1 MAVPGS
7 FPLLVEGSWGSEPPK
22 NLSTKLQMYFQ
33 SPKRSGGGECQVLE
47 EPGSPGRFLV
57 FFHPVDV
64 RQKVLEKKNHEL
76 VWPGKGTFKLTVQLP
91 TASDK
96 VQDVFEGEIST
107 KEPETEE
114 LVEEPG
120 KAKEQRQL
128 ASASSFP
135 FIKRHPCKGHPS
147 LLDVTKQDVL
157 SLEMPQP
164 ASSTYC
170 PLASCAED
178 VSEEL
183 ERKLSLSRRSEKVED
198 TSEECENISS
208 LVAFENLKANVTDIM
223 LILLV
228 ENISGLSND
237 DFQVEVIR
245 DFGVAVVTFPKC
257 IDAVKFVDRC
267 ARHHSVR
274 QLQLSPRLL
283 EMTKTIRVEN
293 LPPGVDDCNLKC
305 LFENPQNGGG
315 KVASIQ
321 RLPEE
326 SSALIE
332 FFDEKVLHTI
342 MTKKFDLSNMPL
354 SVFPYYA
361 SLGTALYG
369 KEKPLIKLPAPFR
382 ESLDPP
388 LWKFL
393 QKKHHLMDEINDEV
407 RHCHAEL
414 LWSELSGE
422 VTVRPATTLFSLG
435 RLKIRTWREDVST
448 SFSSIKSK
456 YKVTP
461 LKVDPIVWD
470 TIKNSLEDDKILIE
484 FDTLMG
490 VVTLVGKSEDV
501 QNIEPQIKELIEST
515 TQKIKKEEQSVKE
528 KVAISPGRYSL
539 LCHSGVLERL
549 RTECPEMEM
558 SYEEASQHMGFKGL
572 HTDVYKAKC
581 EIQKKIY
588 IMAQKNIELP
598 PEIFQFLQKVNHAEF
613 SKSIFIDQKILA
625 VYELEGTT
633 VLLTSYS
640 SEVLLDAEKQM
651 ISALSYKHID
661 IEDREILNVKKWK
674 GLTRSLHKKY
684 NSSSKTVIISEL
696 TSEAKA
702 KVVIAGFEREVNETY
717 SLLFD
722 FVEEHTKIER
732 LVEIEASIIID
743 YLKTEK
749 KPFLQKIK
757 KTNVQVIFNA
767 ENKRKGI
774 LLIGPKAKVLDGM
787 YIIKQAWDSICVESI
802 HIDKPGASQ
811 FFQEKAQYYKSEVKR
826 LFGCFIELQENGG
839 KEGGGDTDGQKCSFR
854 AELAPGVSLIV
865 QQGDL
870 TRFPVEVVVSTADE
884 DLKLSG
890 GLAAALSKAAGPE
903 LQADCDQIVK
913 KIGKIPPGHAVI
925 SKAGKL
931 PYQHVIHAVGPKWK
945 GVEALNCVLQLK
957 RAVEQ
962 SLHLAEN
969 YKYRSIAI
977 PAMSSGV
984 SGFPL
989 VHCVRTIVLAI
1000 KKTFQH
1006 NQGRNTLKEIYL
1018 VDTAEKAVKAF
1029 VEAVKT
1035 LIENPVPATALQP
1048 GLPTAVQP
1056 HLTTVHGNGQ
1066 ISLSQGNLR
1075 LLLVKGDVQNA
1086 TADVLVNSIP
1096 MDLELNRGPLSQ
1108 ALLAKA
1114 GPKLQKELNIVG
1126 ETTVVDMGTVLQ
1138 TRGYGLHCC
1147 HVLHVV
1153 ALNWREDSTSSY
1165 KIMGDIIRKCL
1176 EITESLSLRSIAFPA
1191 IGTGNL
1197 GFPKSLFAELIISEV
1212 LKFSSKTQLK
1222 TLQEVYF
1229 LLHPSDHENIQAFSD
1244 EFARRTNGNSISD
1257 KIPKAEDKQVLYGT
1271 VVSPDVGKYEMKI
1284 GPIIFQVASGDITKE
1299 EADMI
1304 VNSTSNTFNLRTVQ
1318 KGKSD
1323 YIITEGG
1330 LLRCK
1335 NIVHVVGGNDVKR
1348 SMSYVLQECE
1358 KRNYSSVCLPAIGTG
1373 NAKQDPD
1380 MVADAIID
1388 AIEDFIQKGFVQSVK
1403 KVKVVI
1409 FVPRLLAVFLASM
1422 KKRER
1427 SLTSPQESLESQL
1440 ISFMG
1445 SQHQSPPKQ
1454 NPLVLKKKTESAS
1467 FQVCGENA
1475 KCVENA
1481 LTWIQDL
1488 ISKELCPYT
1497 NEDECIKDFNEKEYQ
1512 KLNEL
1517 QENLN
1522 IAICLDS
1529 KKPLIEVFG
1538 IGKDLTQARNAIEEM
1553 IKRIRLAKEEK
1564 SQADFISEF
1573 IEWQYYDKDAFHS
1586 FNKITNL
1593 QLENARKTKKR
1604 IAVVKVNHQT
1614 YTVNLWNYTAVDA
1627 KGHSLP
1633 VRRLMKSEVGIPEH
1647 WSDMKQQDVCV
1658 VELQPGHAEYD
1669 TVARKFKETCL
1680 NFYIEKIER
1689 IQNPDLW
1696 NSYQTKKK
1704 AIDAK
1709 NGHKNNEKQLF
1720 HGTDVDSVPYVNRN
1734 GFNRS
1739 YAGKNAVAYGK
1750 GTYFAVTACYSA
1762 SDTYSRPD
1770 RNGKK
1775 HMYYVRVL
1783 TGTYTRGNQSL
1794 IVPPPKSP
1802 DNPTDLYDTVT
1813 DCVDN
1818 PGLFVVF
1825 YDYQAYPEYLIT
1837 FTY

>member
-1 MAVPGS
+1 MAVSGS
-7 FPLLVEGSWGSEPPK
+7 VPLLVEGSWGPDPPK

-33 SPKRSGGGECQVLE
+33 SPKRSGGGECEVRQ
-47 EPGSPGRFLV
+47 EPGRPGLFLV
-57 FFHPVDV
+57 FFHREDV
-64 RQKVLEKKNHEL
+64 QQKVLEKKNHEL
-76 VWPGKGTFKLTVQLP
+76 IWPGKGTFKLTVQLP
-91 TASDK
+91 TAPDK
-96 VQDVFEGEIST
+96 VQDAFEGEIPT
-107 KEPETEE
+107 KEPEGKEH
-114 LVEEPG
+114 VKEP
-120 KAKEQRQL
+120 
-128 ASASSFP
+128 
-135 FIKRHPCKGHPS
+135 
-147 LLDVTKQDVL
+147 
-157 SLEMPQP
+157 
-164 ASSTYC
+164 
-170 PLASCAED
+170 
-178 VSEEL
+178 
-183 ERKLSLSRRSEKVED
+183 
-198 TSEECENISS
+198 
-208 LVAFENLKANVTDIM
+208 
-223 LILLV
+223 
-228 ENISGLSND
+228 
-237 DFQVEVIR
+237 
-245 DFGVAVVTFPKC
+245 
-257 IDAVKFVDRC
+257 DAVKFVDDC
-267 ARHHSVR
+267 ARHHSVK

-283 EMTKTIRVEN
+283 EVTKTIRVEN
-293 LPPGVDDCNLKC
+293 LPPGADDYNLKC

-315 KVASIQ
+315 RIARIQ
-321 RLPEE
+321 CLPEE

-332 FFDEKVLHTI
+332 FFDKKVLHTI
-342 MTKKFDLSNMPL
+342 TTKKLDLSNMPL

-382 ESLDPP
+382 ESLDLP
-388 LWKFL
+388 LWRFL
-393 QKKHHLMDEINDEV
+393 KKKHHLMDEINDEV
-407 RHCHAEL
+407 RRCHSEL
-414 LWSELSGE
+414 MWSELSGE
-422 VTVRPATTLFSLG
+422 VTIRPATTLFSLG
-435 RLKIRTWREDVST
+435 RLRIRTWRKDVST
-448 SFSSIKSK
+448 AFSSIRSK

-470 TIKNSLEDDKILIE
+470 TIKNSLEDDRILTE

-528 KVAISPGRYSL
+528 KVAIAPGRYSL
-539 LCHSGVLERL
+539 LCHSGILERL
-549 RTECPEMEM
+549 HTECPEMEM
-558 SYEEASQHMGFKGL
+558 SYDEASQHMSFKGL
-572 HTDVYKAKC
+572 RTDVYKAKC
-581 EIQKKIY
+581 EIQKKMY
-588 IMAQKNIELP
+588 TMAQKNIQLP
-598 PEIFQFLQKVNHAEF
+598 PEIFQFLQKVDCAEF
-613 SKSIFIDQKILA
+613 SKSLFIAQKILA
-625 VYELEGTT
+625 VYELEGTA
-633 VLLTSYS
+633 VLLTSYF

-651 ISALSYKHID
+651 VSALSSKRID
-661 IEDREILNVKKWK
+661 IEDKDILNGKKWK
-674 GLTRSLHKKY
+674 GLTRRLHKKH
-684 NSSSKTVIISEL
+684 NSSSKTVIIDEL
-696 TSEAKA
+696 TSGTKA
-702 KVVIAGFEREVNETY
+702 EVIIAGCVREVNETH

-732 LVEIEASIIID
+732 LVEIEPSIIID
-743 YLKTEK
+743 YLKIEK
-749 KPFLQKIK
+749 KPFWQKIK

-767 ENKRKGI
+767 ENKKKGI

-787 YIIKQAWDSICVESI
+787 HIIKQAWESICVESI
-802 HIDKPGASQ
+802 HIDKPGVSQ

-839 KEGGGDTDGQKCSFR
+839 KKEGGGTDGQKCSSR

-865 QQGDL
+865 QRGDL
-870 TRFPVEVVVSTADE
+870 TQFPVEVVVSTANE

-903 LQADCDQIVK
+903 LQADCDQIAK
-913 KIGKIPPGHAVI
+913 TMGKIPPGCAVI

-931 PYQHVIHAVGPKWK
+931 PYRHVIHAVGPKWK
-945 GVEALNCVLQLK
+945 GDEALKCVLQLK
-957 RAVEQ
+957 KAIEE
-962 SLHLAEN
+962 SLHLAAK

-977 PAMSSGV
+977 PAISSGV
-984 SGFPL
+984 FGFPL
-989 VHCVRTIVLAI
+989 ARCVKTIVLAI
-1000 KKTFQH
+1000 KKNFQL
-1006 NQGRNTLKEIYL
+1006 NQDGNTLKEIYL
-1018 VDTAEKAVKAF
+1018 VDTAEKAVEAF
-1029 VEAVKT
+1029 AETVKT
-1035 LIENPVPATALQP
+1035 VFEDSLSVAASLPSLPA
-1048 GLPTAVQP
+1048 AVQP
-1056 HLTTVHGNGQ
+1056 SLITVHGNGQ
-1066 ISLSQGNLR
+1066 MSLSQGNLR
-1075 LLLVKGDVQNA
+1075 LLLVKGDVQSA

-1114 GPKLQKELNIVG
+1114 GPKLQEELNIVG
-1126 ETTVVDMGTVLQ
+1126 QMAIVGMGTVLQ
-1138 TRGYGLHCC
+1138 TSGHSLHCRR
-1147 HVLHVV
+1147 VLHVV
-1153 ALNWREDSTSSY
+1153 APNWRDDSTSSY

-1176 EITESLSLRSIAFPA
+1176 EITESLSLKSIAFPA

-1197 GFPKSLFAELIISEV
+1197 GFPKTIFAELIISEV
-1212 LKFSSKTQLK
+1212 LKFSSKTQLT

-1229 LLHPSDHENIQAFSD
+1229 LLHPSDHGNIQAFSD
-1244 EFARRTNGNSISD
+1244 EFARRTNGNFVSD
-1257 KIPKAEDKQVLYGT
+1257 KIPKAEDKQVFYGT
-1271 VVSPDVGKYEMKI
+1271 GFSPDVGMHEMMI
-1284 GPIIFQVASGDITKE
+1284 GPIIFQVAFGDITKE

-1304 VNSTSNTFNLRTVQ
+1304 VNSTSKTFNLKAGVSKAILECAGQNVEMECSRQVQ
-1318 KGKSD
+1318 KGNSD

-1335 NIVHVVGGNDVKR
+1335 NIVHVIGGNNVKR
-1348 SMSYVLQECE
+1348 SISYVLQECE
-1358 KRNYSSVCLPAIGTG
+1358 KRNYSSICLPAIGTG
-1373 NAKQDPD
+1373 NAKQDPG

-1388 AIEDFIQKGFVQSVK
+1388 AIEDFIQKGFVRSVK

-1409 FVPRLLAVFLASM
+1409 FMPHLLDVFWASM
-1422 KKRER
+1422 KKREP
-1427 SLTSPQESLESQL
+1427 SLTSPQQSLPSKL
-1440 ISFMG
+1440 TSFMG
-1445 SQHQSPPKQ
+1445 SLSQSPQKQ

-1467 FQVCGENA
+1467 FQVCGENV

-1488 ISKELCPYT
+1488 ITKELCPYT
-1497 NEDECIKDFNEKEYQ
+1497 NGDECIKDFNEKEYQ

-1529 KKPLIEVFG
+1529 KRPLIEVFG
-1538 IGKDLTQARNAIEEM
+1538 IGKDLTEARNAIEEM
-1553 IKRIRLAKEEK
+1553 IKRIRLAKEQK

-1573 IEWQYYDKDAFHS
+1573 VEWQYYDKDTFHS
-1586 FNKITNL
+1586 FKKIINL
-1593 QLENARKTKKR
+1593 QLENARKAKKR

-1614 YTVNLWNYTAVDA
+1614 YTVDLCKYSATDA
-1627 KGHSLP
+1627 EGRSLP

-1658 VELQPGHAEYD
+1658 VELQPGHAEYA
-1669 TVARKFKETCL
+1669 TVASKFNQTCSH
-1680 NFYIEKIER
+1680 FYIEKIER

-1704 AIDAK
+1704 AMDAK
-1709 NGHKNNEKQLF
+1709 YGHKNNEKQLF
-1720 HGTDVDSVPYVNRN
+1720 HGTDVDSVPHVNRN

-1750 GTYFAVTACYSA
+1750 GTYFAVNARYSA

-1770 RNGKK
+1770 KNGKK

-1813 DCVDN
+1813 DCVHN

>member
-1 MAVPGS
+1 MAMPGS
-7 FPLLVEGSWGSEPPK
+7 FLLLVEGSWGPDPPK

-33 SPKRSGGGECQVLE
+33 SPKRSGGGECEVRQ
-47 EPGSPGRFLV
+47 EPGTPGRFLV

-91 TASDK
+91 TAPDK

-107 KEPETEE
+107 KEPETKEHAEE
-114 LVEEPG
+114 
-120 KAKEQRQL
+120 
-128 ASASSFP
+128 
-135 FIKRHPCKGHPS
+135 
-147 LLDVTKQDVL
+147 T
-157 SLEMPQP
+157 
-164 ASSTYC
+164 
-170 PLASCAED
+170 
-178 VSEEL
+178 
-183 ERKLSLSRRSEKVED
+183 
-198 TSEECENISS
+198 
-208 LVAFENLKANVTDIM
+208 
-223 LILLV
+223 
-228 ENISGLSND
+228 
-237 DFQVEVIR
+237 
-245 DFGVAVVTFPKC
+245 
-257 IDAVKFVDRC
+257 DAVKFVDDC

-293 LPPGVDDCNLKC
+293 LPPGVDECNLKC

-315 KVASIQ
+315 RVASIQ
-321 RLPEE
+321 CLPEE

-342 MTKKFDLSNMPL
+342 MTKKFVLSNMPL

-369 KEKPLIKLPAPFR
+369 KEKPLIKLPAPFT
-382 ESLDPP
+382 ELLDPP
-388 LWKFL
+388 LWRFL

-414 LWSELSGE
+414 TWSELSGE
-422 VTVRPATTLFSLG
+422 VMVRPATTLFSLG

-448 SFSSIKSK
+448 SFSTIRSK

-484 FDTLMG
+484 FNTLKG
-490 VVTLVGKSEDV
+490 VVILVGKSEDV

-515 TQKIKKEEQSVKE
+515 TQKIRKEEQSVKE
-528 KVAISPGRYSL
+528 KVAISPRRYFL
-539 LCHSGVLERL
+539 LCHSGALEGL
-549 RTECPEMEM
+549 HTECPEMEM
-558 SYEEASQHMGFKGL
+558 SYDETSQHMSFKGL
-572 HTDVYKAKC
+572 HTDVYKVKC
-581 EIQKKIY
+581 EIQKKILT
-588 IMAQKNIELP
+588 MAQKNIQLP
-598 PEIFQFLQKVNHAEF
+598 PEIFQFLQKVDHIEF
-613 SKSIFIDQKILA
+613 SKSFFIAQKILA
-625 VYELEGTT
+625 VYELEGTA

-640 SEVLLDAEKQM
+640 SEVLLDAEKHM
-651 ISALSYKHID
+651 VSALSYRRID
-661 IEDREILNVKKWK
+661 IEDREILNNKKWK
-674 GLTRSLHKKY
+674 GLTRSLHKKP
-684 NSSSKTVIISEL
+684 NSSSQTVIIHQL
-696 TSEAKA
+696 TSGSKA
-702 KVVIAGFEREVNETY
+702 EVVIAGCVGEVNETY
-717 SLLFD
+717 SLLIE

-732 LVEIEASIIID
+732 LVAIESSIIID
-743 YLKTEK
+743 YLKIEK

-767 ENKRKGI
+767 ENKQKGI
-774 LLIGPKAKVLDGM
+774 LLIGPKAKVLDGVH
-787 YIIKQAWDSICVESI
+787 IIRQAWDSICVESI

-811 FFQEKAQYYKSEVKR
+811 FFREKAQYYKSEVKR

-839 KEGGGDTDGQKCSFR
+839 KKEAGGTDGQKCSFR

-870 TRFPVEVVVSTADE
+870 TQFPVDVVVSTTNE
-884 DLKLSG
+884 DLKLCG

-913 KIGKIPPGHAVI
+913 KMGKILPGHAVI

-945 GVEALNCVLQLK
+945 GDEALKCVLQLK
-957 RAVEQ
+957 RAVEE

-969 YKYRSIAI
+969 YRYRSIAI
-977 PAMSSGV
+977 PAIGSGV

-989 VHCVRTIVLAI
+989 VRCVRTIVLAI
-1000 KKTFQH
+1000 RKTFQL
-1006 NQGRNTLKEIYL
+1006 NQNRNILKEIYL
-1018 VDTAEKAVKAF
+1018 VDTAEKAVEAF
-1029 VEAVKT
+1029 AETVKNVFED
-1035 LIENPVPATALQP
+1035 LVPAAASQPSLPAAAQP
-1048 GLPTAVQP
+1048 G
-1056 HLTTVHGNGQ
+1056 LTTVHGNRQ
-1066 ISLSQGNLR
+1066 ISSLTQGNLR
-1075 LLLVKGDVQNA
+1075 LLLVKGDVRSA
-1086 TADVLVNSIP
+1086 MADVLVNSIP

-1108 ALLAKA
+1108 AILAKA
-1114 GPKLQKELNIVG
+1114 GPKLQEELNIVG
-1126 ETTVVDMGTVLQ
+1126 QTAVIDTGTVLQ
-1138 TRGYGLHCC
+1138 TSGYGLHCRR
-1147 HVLHVV
+1147 VLHVV
-1153 ALNWREDSTSSY
+1153 ALNWRDTTSSY
-1165 KIMGDIIRKCL
+1165 KVMGDIIRKCL

-1197 GFPKSLFAELIISEV
+1197 GFPKTTFAELIISEV
-1212 LKFSSKTQLK
+1212 LKFGSKTQLK

-1244 EFARRTNGNSISD
+1244 EFTRRTNGNFVSD
-1257 KIPKAEDKQVLYGT
+1257 KIPKAEDKQVLSGT
-1271 VVSPDVGKYEMKI
+1271 VFSPNVGKREMKI
-1284 GPIIFQVASGDITKE
+1284 GPIVFQVAFGDITKE

-1304 VNSTSNTFNLRTVQ
+1304 VNSTSKTFNLKAGVSKAILECAGQNVEMECSRQVQ
-1318 KGKSD
+1318 KGNND

-1330 LLRCK
+1330 LLKCK
-1335 NIVHVVGGNDVKR
+1335 NIIHVIGGNDVKR
-1348 SMSYVLQECE
+1348 SMSSILQECE

-1373 NAKQDPD
+1373 NANQDPAG
-1380 MVADAIID
+1380 VADAIID
-1388 AIEDFIQKGFVQSVK
+1388 AIEDFIQKGLVQSVK
-1403 KVKVVI
+1403 NVKVVI
-1409 FVPRLLAVFLASM
+1409 FMPYLLGVFWDSIR
-1422 KKRER
+1422 KREQ
-1427 SLTSPQESLESQL
+1427 SLTSLRQSLKSNVTSL
-1440 ISFMG
+1440 MDSL
-1445 SQHQSPPKQ
+1445 HQSPQKQ
-1454 NPLVLKKKTESAS
+1454 NPLVLKKKTELAT
-1467 FQVCGENA
+1467 FQVCGENV
-1475 KCVENA
+1475 KCVKNA

-1488 ISKELCPYT
+1488 ITKELCPYT

-1517 QENLN
+1517 QENLD
-1522 IAICLDS
+1522 IVICLDS
-1529 KKPLIEVFG
+1529 EKPLIEVFG
-1538 IGKDLTQARNAIEEM
+1538 IGKDVTQARNAIEEM

-1573 IEWQYYDKDAFHS
+1573 IEWQYYDKDTFHS
-1586 FNKITNL
+1586 FNKRVNL
-1593 QLENARKTKKR
+1593 QLENARKAKQR
-1604 IAVVKVNHQT
+1604 LAVVEVNHQS
-1614 YTVNLWNYTAVDA
+1614 YTVDLCKNTATDG
-1627 KGHSLP
+1627 KGCSLP
-1633 VRRLMKSEVGIPEH
+1633 VRRLMKSEAGIPKH

-1669 TVARKFKETCL
+1669 TVASKFNQTCSH
-1680 NFYIEKIER
+1680 FYIEKIER

-1704 AIDAK
+1704 AMDAK

-1720 HGTDVDSVPYVNRN
+1720 HGTDVDSVPHVNRN

-1750 GTYFAVTACYSA
+1750 GTYFAVTARYSA
-1762 SDTYSRPD
+1762 NDIYSRPD

-1783 TGTYTRGNQSL
+1783 TGTYTNGNQSL
-1794 IVPPPKSP
+1794 IVPPPKNP
-1802 DNPTDLYDTVT
+1802 DNPTDLYDSVT
-1813 DCVDN
+1813 DCVNN

-1837 FTY
+1837 FTH